1 MQYRCH
7 LCKLRFERDEPA
19 DVRCPRCQA
28 LVKTPVAA
36 PAPTAPAEGAFTS
49 QTYGCTHC
57 LRTFESSNQALLR
70 CKYCDERVEPEEGRR
85 LLPVVDGLTARVKKE
100 LLEGATG
107 PGLVSSLQEKG
118 VPQDRA
124 FAFVDRLVLELPF
137 DRMKRRT
144 SGESVHP
151 ATECDACGRR
161 DTLTAY
167 DAEWRIAPEEMQRY
181 RAGWGGFEGDFSD
194 PKVYARRALYYLC
207 KACAKEKPE
216 TFAGG
221 YPAKNG
227 FARTSFKPA
236 R

>member
-1 MQYRCH
+1 VQYKCH
-7 LCKLRFERDEPA
+7 LCKLRFEREESA

-28 LVKTPVAA
+28 AVKAPVAPPA
-36 PAPTAPAEGAFTS
+36 PAAAGGAT

-57 LRTFESSNQALLR
+57 LRTFESNNQALLR
-70 CKYCDERVEPEEGRR
+70 CRYCDERVEPEEGRR
-85 LLPVVDGLTARVKKE
+85 LLPVVDGLPARIRKE
-100 LLEGATG
+100 LLDGATA
-107 PGLVSSLQEKG
+107 PSLVSSLQEKG

-124 FAFVDRLVLELPF
+124 FAFVDRLVLDLPF

-144 SGESVHP
+144 SGEAVHP

-161 DTLTAY
+161 ETLTAY
-167 DAEWRIAPEEMQRY
+167 EAEWRISPEEMQRY
-181 RAGWGGFEGDFSD
+181 RSGWGGFEGDFSD
-194 PKVYARRALYYLC
+194 PRIYNRRALYYLC
-207 KACAKEKPE
+207 KACSKENPA

-227 FARTSFKPA
+227 FTRTTFKPA